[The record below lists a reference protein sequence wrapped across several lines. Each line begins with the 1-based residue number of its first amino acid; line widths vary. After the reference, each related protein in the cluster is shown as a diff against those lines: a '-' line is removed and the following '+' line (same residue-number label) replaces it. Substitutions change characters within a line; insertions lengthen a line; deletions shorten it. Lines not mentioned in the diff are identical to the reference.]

1 MKWSFKRLTHRILHG
16 KRETHLKEQTMS
28 DNLRRYRAIRDALAQ
43 CYPTSFQGNFAR
55 HLNTLAALISGI
67 VGSKSSQ
74 LPHIA
79 TKVPDGTKPESRVKR
94 FTRWLDNDHIREEVY
109 FLPYADVLL
118 RHLAL
123 QTVVLVMDGSGVGR
137 GCTALMLHVVYK
149 GRALPLAWRVRQ
161 APKGHFPEDLHIAV
175 VALMREVIPEG
186 ATVVFLGDGEFDGTA
201 LQATLHEAGWSYAC
215 RTAMSTVATWEGET
229 FRLDTLG
236 ACSKPGLLIALQEVK
251 FTRDA
256 YGPVMVLSCWAKG
269 YQEPLYLVSN
279 MATAEE
285 ACRLYEKR
293 FRIETFFSDQKSR
306 GFHIHK
312 SHMSDV
318 QRLSRLLIAACL
330 ASIWIVYLGAVC
342 EKDQWR
348 PIIHRRKRCDL
359 SLFQLGLRLLEHLL
373 NEEMPIPVQ
382 FHVTI

>member
-1 MKWSFKRLTHRILHG
+1 
-16 KRETHLKEQTMS
+16 MS
-28 DNLRRYRAIRDALAQ
+28 DNLRRYRAIRNALTQAYPAQ
-43 CYPTSFQGNFAR
+43 PKGNVAR
-55 HLNTLAALISGI
+55 HLHTLAALISGI
-67 VGSKSSQ
+67 AGRKSTQ
-74 LPHIA
+74 LPTIA
-79 TKVPDGTKPESRVKR
+79 AKVPNGTKPESRVNR
-94 FTRWLDNDHIREEVY
+94 FTRWVDNAHILEEVY
-109 FLPYADVLL
+109 FLPYAEVLL

-137 GCTALMLHVVYK
+137 GCTALMIHVVYK
-149 GRALPLAWRVRQ
+149 GRVLPLAWRVRQ

-175 VALMREVIPEG
+175 VELMREVIPAG

-215 RTAMSTVATWEGET
+215 RTAMSTAATWDGTT
-229 FRLDTLG
+229 FRLDPLG
-236 ACSKPGLLIALQEVK
+236 SCLKPGRLIEVK
-251 FTRDA
+251 NVHVTREA
-256 YGPVMVLSCWAKG
+256 YGPIMVLCCWAKG
-269 YQEPLYLVSN
+269 YHEPLYLVSN

-285 ACRLYEKR
+285 ACRWYEKR

-306 GFHIHK
+306 GFHLHK

-330 ASIWIVYLGAVC
+330 AYIWVVYLGSVC
-342 EKDQWR
+342 EKEQWR

-359 SLFQLGLRLLEHLL
+359 SLFQLGFRLLEYFL

-382 FHVTI
+382 FYVTI

>member
-1 MKWSFKRLTHRILHG
+1 
-16 KRETHLKEQTMS
+16 MS
-28 DNLRRYRAIRDALAQ
+28 DNLRRYRAIRDALTQ
-43 CYPTSFQGNFAR
+43 WYPGQPTGTVAR
-55 HLNTLAALISGI
+55 HVTTLAALISGI
-67 VGSKSSQ
+67 VGGKSTQ

-79 TKVPDGTKPESRVKR
+79 TKVPDGRKPESRVKR
-94 FTRWLDNDHIREEVY
+94 FARWLDNDRILEEMY
-109 FLPYADVLL
+109 FIPYAEILL
-118 RHLAL
+118 THLAL
-123 QTVVLVMDGSGVGR
+123 ETLVLVMDGSVVGR
-137 GCTALMLHVVYK
+137 DCTALMIHVIYK

-161 APKGHFPEDLHIAV
+161 GPKGHFPETLHIAV
-175 VALMREVIPEG
+175 VELMREVIPEG
-186 ATVVFLGDGEFDGTA
+186 AKVVFLGDGEFDGTA
-201 LQATLHEAGWSYAC
+201 LQATLNKAGWSYAC
-215 RTAMSTVATWEGET
+215 RTALSTVATWEGET

-236 ACSKPGLLIALQEVK
+236 ACSKPGTLIALQEVK

-269 YQEPLYLVSN
+269 YHEPLYLVSN

-293 FRIETFFSDQKSR
+293 SRIETFFSDQQSR

-330 ASIWIVYLGAVC
+330 SYIWIVYLGSVC

-359 SLFQLGLRLLEHLL
+359 SLFQLGLRLLEYFL
-373 NEEMPIPVQ
+373 NEDMPIPVQ